1 MGMGD
6 MFKRLIRNIIVLAV
20 FLLNGTVN
28 ANSVLEKNITDV
40 LESDN
45 FIIQFT
51 VVNRLTNIKND
62 EYEAWVQHDKDNK
75 MVFMV
80 VKMGNNRL
88 LVTDVYKKNKLDT
101 SVGALYK
108 DGYSYNLMNSRKKCY
123 GENGLTIAKGMAI
136 GKMNNDSSLQ
146 TFEGILNSMFYCH
159 MQSIFPNQKEN
170 FMADRN
176 VAVSNICSEFVKDGK
191 ENIGGVTV
199 DYIEY
204 KTPSGSELESTAR
217 YYIQNGRFVK
227 YIRFDKEKDFPI
239 EEEWQKAYG
248 TDKYGYGG
256 YAILD
261 VKQFTKDVNPN
272 LFQIPKGAKIHE
284 VNMPT
289 NFY

>member
-1 MGMGD
+1 ML
-6 MFKRLIRNIIVLAV
+6 KRLITNIIVLAV
-20 FLLNGTVN
+20 LLLNGAVN
-28 ANSVLEKNITDV
+28 ASSVLEKNITDV
-40 LESDN
+40 LESDS
-45 FIIQFT
+45 FLIQFT

-62 EYEAWVQHDKDNK
+62 DYEAWVQHDKDNK
-75 MVFMV
+75 IVFMV
-80 VKMGNNRL
+80 AKMGSDRL
-88 LVTDVYKKNKLDT
+88 TVIDQYRKNKLEN
-101 SVGALYK
+101 SVGGLYK
-108 DGYSYNLMNSRKKCY
+108 DGYSYNFMNGGKKCY
-123 GENGLTIAKGMAI
+123 GADGLIITKGMPI
-136 GKMNNDSSLQ
+136 SKMNNDGSLK
-146 TFEGILNSMFYCH
+146 TFERIFSSMFYSH
-159 MQSIFPNQKEN
+159 MQSILPNQKEN
-170 FMADRN
+170 IMVNGSVVISN
-176 VAVSNICSEFVKDGK
+176 VCSEFVKDGR

-204 KTPSGSELESTAR
+204 KTPGGSELESTAR

-261 VKQFTKDVNPN
+261 VKQFTKDVNAN
-272 LFQIPKGAKIHE
+272 LFQIPKGVKIHE

>member
-1 MGMGD
+1 ML
-6 MFKRLIRNIIVLAV
+6 KRLIRNIIVLAV

-40 LESDN
+40 LKSDN
-45 FIIQFT
+45 FLVQFT

-62 EYEAWVQHDKDNK
+62 GYEAWVQHDKDNK
-75 MVFMV
+75 IVFMV
-80 VKMGNNRL
+80 AKMGSDRL
-88 LVTDVYKKNKLDT
+88 TIMDQYRKNKLEN
-101 SVGALYK
+101 SVGGLYK
-108 DGYSYNLMNSRKKCY
+108 DGYSYSFINGGKKCY
-123 GENGLTIAKGMAI
+123 GDDGLIITKGI
-136 GKMNNDSSLQ
+136 PISKMNNDSSLQ
-146 TFEGILNSMFYCH
+146 TFEVMFSMFDSH
-159 MQSIFPNQKEN
+159 MQSILPNQKEN
-170 FMADRN
+170 FMANRN
-176 VAVSNICSEFVKDGK
+176 VAGSNICSEFVKDGK

-204 KTPSGSELESTAR
+204 KTPSGSELESIAR

-248 TDKYGYGG
+248 TEKYGYGG